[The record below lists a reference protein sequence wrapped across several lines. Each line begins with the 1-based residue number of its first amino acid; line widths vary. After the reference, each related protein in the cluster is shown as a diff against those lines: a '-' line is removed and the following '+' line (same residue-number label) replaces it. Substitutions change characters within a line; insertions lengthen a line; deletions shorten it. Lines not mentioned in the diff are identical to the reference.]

1 MPTRLYLASDI
12 QQRVSN
18 RGPTCMMPSRLYLA
32 SDMEQGAYIH
42 KRLYLVSDIQQRVSN
57 RGHTYMMSSRL
68 YLASTMEERTYRLT
82 HQTWSDIQG
91 TYMYAYHTVLYPTAD
106 LHTCLPDLSDI
117 QQGTNIHYLS
127 SFIRSPEGDQHTLS
141 GVIGYLQETF
151 NNQHA
156 YQI

>member
-68 YLASTMEERTYRLT
+68 YLASTMEERTFRLT

-91 TYMYAYHTVLYPTAD
+91 TYIYAYQTVSDVLYPTRD
-106 LHTCLPDLSDI
+106 LHSCLPDLIWYPMSNRGPTYI
-117 QQGTNIHYLS
+117 TYHPLSGLQKVTNILYL
-127 SFIRSPEGDQHTLS
+127 
-141 GVIGYLQETF
+141 V
-151 NNQHA
+151 
-156 YQI
+156 